1 MLSWLESTKTLQLY
15 REWRAKRLLLAAAE
29 KALRDEE
36 QQLKARGIVS
46 PVSYDGWQVADAR
59 QIAERRYSAFVTHLG
74 AVMTAYWLPVAA
86 VFGLLL
92 TLAAIVAGYWFW
104 AHPVLPKP

>member
-46 PVSYDGWQVADAR
+46 PVSYNWQVADAR
-59 QIAERRYSAFVTHLG
+59 QIAERRYSAFVTHLSL
-74 AVMTAYWLPVAA
+74 VMTAYWLPVAA
-86 VFGLLL
+86 VLGLLV
-92 TLAAIVAGYWFW
+92 TAAAIGFGWWWW
-104 AHPVLPKP
+104 AHPVVPKP